1 MWETFLAKRLNARD
15 AAALTAS
22 KVLELEARAKQDEI
36 ERRLLAAKARKM
48 AKLWNTQA
56 SLLLQSAINK
66 RNSVVIRNQ
75 LIDPSRLM
83 KAGFEIY
90 YIDYWGFENYK
101 ERQRIAEE
109 ENRKV
114 LCARAETLRLV
125 ISKEKS
131 DLFRLFKSHDRFKGM
146 TITKENAVKH
156 LSTKLDDYQQNI
168 TYRASEPNQLFDFIF
183 DSKLYL
189 FTPIESLRS
198 KLQRIQD
205 VLHSYE
211 HINRDLP
218 EQEEDSPSGFEEDED
233 INLESDSVSEEIELS
248 RTIPKDFWRKISPND
263 CQESLHVKN
272 SGDCFLIQWAS
283 EEYGESWDFD
293 DLISAPALAWL
304 ADSYY
309 GQDIIERVEAKI
321 HEAINL
327 ALSSVQLAA
336 IRSDEN
342 GWSCQLGD
350 NESLFMPRPEELSI
364 IFGALDYQVK
374 TKDVGNNKTIID
386 ITW

>member
-1 MWETFLAKRLNARD
+1 LAKRLNARD

-22 KVLELEARAKQDEI
+22 KVIELEARAKRDEI
-36 ERRLLAAKARKM
+36 ERKLLAAKARKM

-56 SLLLQSAINK
+56 SLLLQSAINR
-66 RNSVVIRNQ
+66 RNDVIVKNL

-90 YIDYWGFENYK
+90 YIDYWRFENYK

-109 ENRKV
+109 ENRKA
-114 LCARAETLRLV
+114 LRARAETLKLV

-131 DLFRLFKSHDRFKGM
+131 DLFRLFKSLDRFKGM
-146 TITKENAVKH
+146 SITKENAVKH
-156 LSTKLDDYQQNI
+156 LSMKLDEYQQNI
-168 TYRASEPNQLFDFIF
+168 TSRASDANQLFNFIF

-198 KLQRIQD
+198 KIQGIQD

-218 EQEEDSPSGFEEDED
+218 EQEEDSPSSFEEDVD
-233 INLESDSVSEEIELS
+233 MNSESDSVSEAIELS
-248 RTIPKDFWRKISPND
+248 RTIPKDFWKKLSLND

-272 SGDCFLIQWAS
+272 SGDCFLIQWTS

-309 GQDIIERVEAKI
+309 GQDLIERVEARI
-321 HEAINL
+321 HEAINM
-327 ALSSVQLAA
+327 ASSSIELVA
-336 IRSDEN
+336 IRSDDN
-342 GWSCQLGD
+342 GWSCQISD
-350 NESLFMPRPEELSI
+350 NESLFMPHPEELSI
-364 IFGALDYQVK
+364 IFRTLDYHVK
-374 TKDVGNNKTIID
+374 RKDVGID
-386 ITW
+386 KAVINITW